1 MIGKK
6 LGPYEITA
14 KLGEGGMGEVF
25 RARDTKLDR
34 DVAVKVLPTAFVED
48 SERLQ
53 RFEREAKLL
62 AQLNHPNI
70 AQIYGMEASGESHAL
85 VMELV
90 EGPTLA
96 ERLESGALPIDEA
109 LSLAR
114 QIAEAL
120 EEAHEKGI
128 VHRDLKPQN
137 IKAPIEG
144 KVKILDFGLAKAVDP
159 SGAASGS
166 APASQ
171 LAASPTLTVG
181 ATVQGVILGTAAY
194 MAPEQARGGAVDK
207 RADVWAFGVVLYE
220 MLTGESLFAEG
231 SVIDT
236 LSAVMRKPIDLDR
249 LATDL
254 PPRLRDLVARCLER
268 DPRRRLRDI
277 GEARIALEDPRVA
290 EKPLPSDSP
299 IAPTVRRRWVLPL
312 AALGAAV
319 LAAAVTALLLGRS
332 EGEGPGSPEFQ
343 QLTFQRGTITA
354 ARFAPDPDTVVYS
367 AAWGGRPSEV
377 FTTRRAGPGSRS
389 LGLTDASL
397 LAVSKQG
404 ELAVKLH
411 PRLWSGLFHGTLGR
425 VPLGGGAPRQ
435 VAENV
440 QEADWS
446 GDGKSLFVVRKESES
461 FRWIVEDSTGRTLY
475 GSDNVKLV
483 GVRASPDGK
492 RLALVAFAM
501 GGGTPSI
508 VLLDAGGESRPLAD
522 APASGLAWSPSGDE
536 VWYSQ
541 WDAGGA
547 SSIWAVDFATGR
559 KRLLLRHAGSL
570 TLHDIAA
577 DGTLLVSVDHEQRS
591 VYYHSP
597 ASPGERDL
605 AWLDGTEVWDLS
617 ADGGRLLLAEKGT
630 AEGPSGG
637 VYLRDADGSPPIR
650 LGDGNVLSL
659 SPDGDWALVEQEGR
673 NLVLVPTGAGQARKL
688 PVDGIPGQAWF
699 FPDGSRLVVNVNR
712 PDGRIEILSMALD
725 GSDARPLVPAGF
737 DNFIGEHPLSPD
749 GRWIDAQRGVP
760 GGVEL
765 QLFPTDGSLRAQD
778 VRGFEPD
785 DAVIRWSADGRALFV
800 FKRNE
805 LPARVFRLD
814 LETGERTPWLELM
827 PADAAGVSRI
837 PTVQMTPDGR
847 TYAYNVARRLSD
859 LYLVRGVK

>member
-1 MIGKK
+1 V
-6 LGPYEITA
+6 T
-14 KLGEGGMGEVF
+14 
-25 RARDTKLDR
+25 
-34 DVAVKVLPTAFVED
+34 
-48 SERLQ
+48 
-53 RFEREAKLL
+53 
-62 AQLNHPNI
+62 
-70 AQIYGMEASGESHAL
+70 
-85 VMELV
+85 
-90 EGPTLA
+90 
-96 ERLESGALPIDEA
+96 
-109 LSLAR
+109 
-114 QIAEAL
+114 
-120 EEAHEKGI
+120 
-128 VHRDLKPQN
+128 
-137 IKAPIEG
+137 
-144 KVKILDFGLAKAVDP
+144 
-159 SGAASGS
+159 
-166 APASQ
+166 
-171 LAASPTLTVG
+171 
-181 ATVQGVILGTAAY
+181 
-194 MAPEQARGGAVDK
+194 
-207 RADVWAFGVVLYE
+207 
-220 MLTGESLFAEG
+220 
-231 SVIDT
+231 
-236 LSAVMRKPIDLDR
+236 
-249 LATDL
+249 
-254 PPRLRDLVARCLER
+254 
-268 DPRRRLRDI
+268 
-277 GEARIALEDPRVA
+277 
-290 EKPLPSDSP
+290 EKPLPSGP
-299 IAPTVRRRWVLPL
+299 ATAPAGRRPWVLPL
-312 AALGAAV
+312 AALGVAL
-319 LAAAVTALLLGRS
+319 LAATVTALLLGRS
-332 EGEGPGSPEFQ
+332 EGPGTPEFQ

-367 AAWGGRPSEV
+367 AAWGGRPNEI

-389 LGLTDASL
+389 LGLVDASL

-404 ELAVKLH
+404 ELAVQQH
-411 PRLWSGLFHGTLGR
+411 PRLWANLFQGTLGR

-446 GDGKSLFVVRKESES
+446 EDGKSLFVVRKESES
-461 FRWIVEDSTGRTLY
+461 FRWIVEDATGRTLY

-483 GVRASPDGK
+483 GVRVSPDGK
-492 RLALVAFAM
+492 RLALLAADM
-501 GGGTPSI
+501 SEGTSSI
-508 VLLDAGGESRPLAD
+508 VLLEVGGESRRMAD
-522 APASGLAWSPSGDE
+522 APASGLVWSPAGDE

-547 SSIWAVDFATGR
+547 SSVWAVDLSGR
-559 KRLLLRHAGSL
+559 RRLLLRHAGSL
-570 TLHDIAA
+570 ALHDIAA

-597 ASPGERDL
+597 GSPGERDL

-617 ADGGRLLLAEKGT
+617 ADGSTLLLAEHGT

-659 SPDGDWALVEQEGR
+659 SPDGDWALVQQEGR
-673 NLVLVPTGAGQARKL
+673 NLVLVPTGAGQARTL

-765 QLFPTDGSLRAQD
+765 QLFPTDGSLRARD
-778 VRGFEPD
+778 VRGFELD

-837 PTVQMTPDGR
+837 PIVQMTPDGR

-859 LYLVRGVK
+859 LYLVRGVR